1 MFDSLATPDR
11 TQSHTRERLVIVVM
25 VLVISVIL
33 FAALYFGVQT
43 AGQG

>member
-1 MFDSLATPDR
+1 MFDMLVNQGTVAHATV
-11 TQSHTRERLVIVVM
+11 RERFLLALV

-43 AGQG
+43 AA

>member
-1 MFDSLATPDR
+1 MFDSLATPEK
-11 TQSHTRERLVIVVM
+11 TPTSTRERLMIALL

-43 AGQG
+43 AG

>member
-1 MFDSLATPDR
+1 MFDSLATQEK
-11 TQSHTRERLVIVVM
+11 TQPSTRERLTIALL

-43 AGQG
+43 AG